1 MKIAIQIS
9 GEFRM
14 LHLCLPA
21 LHTVIKDHDVDF
33 FVHVWRKENDGE
45 TYPFEG
51 RGIWHKT
58 MFVYGHGQ
66 GIAAFQP
73 RSYLVENYEHKKE
86 LHSKPR
92 SMSMFY
98 SIYMAS
104 QIRKDYEKRM
114 DVKYDVVMRYRT
126 DCIVETPIF
135 QQLPTSDEKP
145 YLVIPVSSR
154 IVNVDGPCEDLSICD
169 WIAWGTPDTMDV
181 YCSTFLMWFEQ
192 PSDQI
197 PIPESM
203 LYLQLK
209 RAGLTSPTFLK
220 RPEVDFYL
228 VEGNGQ
234 VRGQTRSKNS

>member
-21 LHTVIKDHDVDF
+21 LHNVIKDHEVDF
-33 FVHVWRKENDGE
+33 FVHVWRKEEEGHG

-51 RGIWHKT
+51 RNIWHKT
-58 MFVYGHGQ
+58 MYVYGHGQ

-73 RSYLVENYEHKKE
+73 RSYLVETYEEKE
-86 LHSKPR
+86 DLHVRPR

-98 SIYMAS
+98 SIYMANE
-104 QIRKDYEKRM
+104 IRKKYEKDM
-114 DVKYDVVMRYRT
+114 EIKYDVVMRYRT
-126 DCIVETPIF
+126 DCILETPIF
-135 QQLPTSDEKP
+135 NSLPTEST

-154 IVNVDGPCEDLSICD
+154 VTSVDGPCEDSSICD

-181 YCSTFLMWFEQ
+181 YCSTFLMWLEQ

-203 LYLQLK
+203 LYFQLQ
-209 RAGLTSPTFLK
+209 RAGLMSPTFLK
-220 RPEVDFYL
+220 RPEVNFYL

-234 VRGQTRSKNS
+234 IRGQTRSKNS

>member
-21 LHTVIKDHDVDF
+21 LFKVVQEHDVDF
-33 FVHVWRKENDGE
+33 FVHVWHKEEEGAG

-51 RGIWHKT
+51 RGLWHKT
-58 MFVYGHGQ
+58 MYVYGHEQ

-73 RSYLVENYEHKKE
+73 RSYLVEKYEEKEE
-86 LHSKPR
+86 LHDKPR

-98 SIYMAS
+98 SIYMANE
-104 QIRKDYEKRM
+104 IRKKYEKDM
-114 DVKYDVVMRYRT
+114 NINYDVVMRYRT
-126 DCIVETPIF
+126 DCILETPIF
-135 QQLPTSDEKP
+135 EQLPRENP

-154 IVNVDGPCEDLSICD
+154 VVNVDGPCEDSSICD

-181 YCSTFLMWFEQ
+181 YCATFLMWLEQ
-192 PSDQI
+192 PSNEI

-209 RAGLTSPTFLK
+209 RAGLMSPSFLK
-220 RPEVDFYL
+220 RPDVNFYL
-228 VEGNGQ
+228 VEGSGQ
-234 VRGQTRSKNS
+234 IRGQTRTNTV

>member
-21 LHTVIKDHDVDF
+21 LFRVIKDQNVDF
-33 FVHVWRKENDGE
+33 FVHAWHKEEEGAG

-58 MFVYGHGQ
+58 MYVYGHEQ
-66 GIAAFQP
+66 GIKVFQP
-73 RSYLVENYEHKKE
+73 RSYLIEKYEEKEELKKF
-86 LHSKPR
+86 PR
-92 SMSMFY
+92 SMSMYY
-98 SIYMAS
+98 SIYMANE
-104 QIRKDYEKRM
+104 IRKKYENDM
-114 DVKYDVVMRYRT
+114 NIKYDVVMRYRT
-126 DCIVETPIF
+126 DCILETPIF
-135 QQLPTSDEKP
+135 NELPLEKP

-154 IVNVDGPCEDLSICD
+154 VVTVDGPCEDSSICD

-181 YCSTFLMWFEQ
+181 YCATFLMWLEQ
-192 PSDQI
+192 PSNMI

-209 RAGLTSPTFLK
+209 RAGLTHPTFLK

-234 VRGQTRSKNS
+234 VRGQTK

>member
-21 LHTVIKDHDVDF
+21 LHKVIKDHDVDF
-33 FVHVWRKENDGE
+33 FVHVWRKEEGGE
-45 TYPFEG
+45 TYPFPG
-51 RGIWHKT
+51 RSIWHKT
-58 MFVYGHGQ
+58 MYVYDHDK
-66 GIAAFQP
+66 GISVFQP
-73 RSYLVENYEHKKE
+73 RSYLVENYEDKTE
-86 LHSKPR
+86 LHVKPR
-92 SMSMFY
+92 SMSMYY
-98 SIYMAS
+98 SIYMANE
-104 QIRKDYEKRM
+104 IRKDYANRM
-114 DVKYDVVMRYRT
+114 NIKYDVVMRYRT
-126 DCIVETPIF
+126 DCILETPIF
-135 QQLPTSDEKP
+135 NSLPTEST

-154 IVNVDGPCEDLSICD
+154 VVSVDGPCEDSSICD

-181 YCSTFLMWFEQ
+181 YCSTLLMWIEQ

-209 RAGLTSPTFLK
+209 RAGLMSPTFLK
-220 RPEVDFYL
+220 RPEVNFYL

-234 VRGQTRSKNS
+234 IRGQTRSKNS

>member
-21 LHTVIKDHDVDF
+21 LHKVIKDHDVDF
-33 FVHVWRKENDGE
+33 FVHVWRKEENGE

-66 GIAAFQP
+66 GLATFQP
-73 RSYLVENYEHKKE
+73 RSYLVENYEDKKE

-98 SIYMAS
+98 SIYMAN
-104 QIRKDYEKRM
+104 QIRKDYENKMNVR
-114 DVKYDVVMRYRT
+114 YDVVMRYRT

-135 QQLPTSDEKP
+135 TSLPKEST

-154 IVNVDGPCEDLSICD
+154 LVTVDGPCEDSSICD

-203 LYLQLK
+203 LYLQLQ
-209 RAGLTSPTFLK
+209 RAGLLSPNFLK
-220 RPEVDFYL
+220 RPDVDFYL

-234 VRGQTRSKNS
+234 IRGQTRSNTV